1 MDLVPRPLPRLYE
14 QFLRHFSP
22 SERFSNMHFRHRLQS
37 TVAALALL
45 TIAAAPCRLD
55 GARIIDTGSTNVQGF
70 TIAVRSDGTGWWR
83 PSTRMGQPKA
93 PAHTFTIAQGIA
105 RRLLAALAAGRAEN
119 VRGVPCMKSASF
131 GHSVFALWH
140 GWRSPD
146 ITCPLDS
153 TEARSIATDIHAV
166 IAASGMPA
174 PTVGRRIGLPGN
186 EPRRQPS
193 EPSPAGSPTPQPR
206 STPS

>member
-1 MDLVPRPLPRLYE
+1 MHNRYRLPLTL
-14 QFLRHFSP
+14 
-22 SERFSNMHFRHRLQS
+22 
-37 TVAALALL
+37 AALALL
-45 TIAAAPCRLD
+45 AAAAPCRLD
-55 GARIIDTGSTNVQGF
+55 GARIIDTGSTNVQGY

-83 PSTRMGQPKA
+83 PTSRVAQPAA

-105 RRLLAALAAGRAEN
+105 RRFLAALAAGRAQH

-131 GHSVFALWH
+131 GHSLFALWH

-146 ITCPLDS
+146 ITCPLDGAQ
-153 TEARSIATDIHAV
+153 ARRIATRMRAV

-174 PTVGRRIGLPGN
+174 PTVGRRIGIPGN

-193 EPSPAGSPTPQPR
+193 EPSPAGSATPQPR

>member
-1 MDLVPRPLPRLYE
+1 MHNRFRFPL
-14 QFLRHFSP
+14 
-22 SERFSNMHFRHRLQS
+22 
-37 TVAALALL
+37 TIAAVALL

-55 GARIIDTGSTNVQGF
+55 GARIVDTGSTNAPGY
-70 TIAVRSDGTGWWR
+70 TIALRSDGTGWWR
-83 PSTRMGQPKA
+83 PTPRIGQPAA
-93 PAHTFTIAQGIA
+93 PEHTFTVAQGIA
-105 RRLLAALAAGRAEN
+105 RRFLASLAKGRAQH

-131 GHSVFALWH
+131 GHSIFALWH

-153 TEARSIATDIHAV
+153 AQAREISTAIHAV

-174 PTVGRRIGLPGN
+174 PTIGRRIGIPGN

>member
-1 MDLVPRPLPRLYE
+1 MGYLRFLISAKDLP
-14 QFLRHFSP
+14 FLRHFTP
-22 SERFSNMHFRHRLQS
+22 MKRFSNMKRRMRFQAPL
-37 TVAALALL
+37 AALALL
-45 TIAAAPCRLD
+45 TLAAAPCRLD
-55 GARIIDTGSTNVQGF
+55 GARIFDTGSTNAPGY

-83 PSTRMGQPKA
+83 STTRGSQNLTT
-93 PAHTFTIAQGIA
+93 AHTFTIAQGIA
-105 RRLLAALAAGRAEN
+105 RRFLAAMSAGRAN
-119 VRGVPCMKSASF
+119 GVRGVPCMKSASF

-146 ITCPLDS
+146 ITCPLDG
-153 TEARSIATDIHAV
+153 ALAQRIAASIHAV

-193 EPSPAGSPTPQPR
+193 EPSPAGSPTAQPR
-206 STPS
+206 STHS

>member
-1 MDLVPRPLPRLYE
+1 MKYRFRL
-14 QFLRHFSP
+14 RSV
-22 SERFSNMHFRHRLQS
+22 
-37 TVAALALL
+37 VASLALL
-45 TIAAAPCRLD
+45 SLAPLALAAAPCRLD
-55 GARIIDTGSTNVQGF
+55 GARIIDTGSTNVPGF

-83 PSTRMGQPKA
+83 PSTRMGQPEAAK
-93 PAHTFTIAQGIA
+93 HTFTIAQGIA
-105 RRLLAALAAGRAEN
+105 RRFLTAMERGRAQN

-131 GHSVFALWH
+131 GHSIFAIWH

-146 ITCPLDS
+146 ITCPLD
-153 TEARSIATDIHAV
+153 TAQARTIAASIHAT

-193 EPSPAGSPTPQPR
+193 EPSPAGSATPQPR

>member
-1 MDLVPRPLPRLYE
+1 
-14 QFLRHFSP
+14 
-22 SERFSNMHFRHRLQS
+22 MHFRYRFQS

-55 GARIIDTGSTNVQGF
+55 GARIFDTGSTNAQGY
-70 TIAVRSDGTGWWR
+70 TIALHSDGTGWWR
-83 PSTRMGQPKA
+83 PSSRMGQPTA
-93 PAHTFTIAQGIA
+93 PEHTFTIAQGIA
-105 RRLLAALAAGRAEN
+105 RRFLDALSDGRAQH
-119 VRGVPCMKSASF
+119 VRSVPCMKSASF
-131 GHSVFALWH
+131 GHSVFAIWH

-153 TEARSIATDIHAV
+153 AGAQRIAAGIHAV

-193 EPSPAGSPTPQPR
+193 EPSPAGSATPQPR
-206 STPS
+206 STPT

>member
-1 MDLVPRPLPRLYE
+1 MDFLAHSLPTISAR
-14 QFLRHFSP
+14 FLRQLSP
-22 SERFSNMHFRHRLQS
+22 SERFSNMQIQNRLQS
-37 TVAALALL
+37 VIAALTLL
-45 TIAAAPCRLD
+45 TLAAAPCRLD
-55 GARIIDTGSTNVQGF
+55 GARILDTGSTNVAGF
-70 TIAVRSDGTGWWR
+70 TMAIRSDGTGWWR
-83 PSTRMGQPKA
+83 PSTRMGQPTA
-93 PAHTFTIAQGIA
+93 PARTFTIAQGIA
-105 RRLLAALAAGRAEN
+105 RRFLDALADGRAQH

-153 TEARSIATDIHAV
+153 TSARAIAADIHAV

-193 EPSPAGSPTPQPR
+193 EPSPAGSAPPQPR

>member
-1 MDLVPRPLPRLYE
+1 MGFVPSPLPRLCE

-22 SERFSNMHFRHRLQS
+22 SERFSNMHFQYRFQS
-37 TVAALALL
+37 TVAALTLL
-45 TIAAAPCRLD
+45 TLAAAPCRLD
-55 GARIIDTGSTNVQGF
+55 GARIVDTGSTNVQGF

-83 PSTRMGQPKA
+83 PSTRMGQPTA
-93 PAHTFTIAQGIA
+93 PPHTFTIAQGIA
-105 RRLLAALAAGRAEN
+105 RRFLDALADGRAQN
-119 VRGVPCMKSASF
+119 VRSVPCMKSASF

-206 STPS
+206 STPT

>member
-1 MDLVPRPLPRLYE
+1 M
-14 QFLRHFSP
+14 
-22 SERFSNMHFRHRLQS
+22 RFSSMNMRFRFQLS
-37 TVAALALL
+37 VAALALL

-55 GARIIDTGSTNVQGF
+55 GARIFDSGSTNVRGF

-83 PSTRMGQPKA
+83 PSSRMGQPTT
-93 PAHTFTIAQGIA
+93 PEHTFTIDQRVA
-105 RRLLAALAAGRAEN
+105 RRFLGALADGRAQH
-119 VRGVPCMKSASF
+119 VGSVPCMKSASF
-131 GHSVFALWH
+131 GHSVFAIWH

-153 TEARSIATDIHAV
+153 AGAQRIAADIHAV

-193 EPSPAGSPTPQPR
+193 EPSPAGSATPQPR
-206 STPS
+206 STPT